1 MRGVRLLAAVA
12 ALTVSGAAAAGGHVV
27 NLEPGSAGI
36 VRGHAGLH
44 AVDARTERALVR
56 IVAPGL
62 EIDERGTI
70 RVLVMNLGD
79 EPFEFGPDDVTLT
92 LADGS
97 ELKHM
102 PFAEYERAYGIIT
115 REQNKMAA
123 VNMQTRNSLSSIGAM
138 PSGSNATPADS
149 GDVAS
154 VSQRANETE
163 LPGSRT
169 LDAMYEVL
177 MPETVEP
184 EAASGG
190 YLVFEM
196 PEQARAAKS
205 DIPLTISVRTGGEEH
220 RFAGLLKWRR

>member
-1 MRGVRLLAAVA
+1 MRLVRHLAALL
-12 ALTVSGAAAAGGHVV
+12 ALTVPAAAAADGHVV
-27 NLEPGSAGI
+27 NLQPGSAGM

-44 AVDARTERALVR
+44 AVDARTEKALVR

-97 ELKHM
+97 ELKHLPM
-102 PFAEYERAYGIIT
+102 AEFERAYGIIT
-115 REQNKMAA
+115 REQNRMAA
-123 VNMQTRNSLSSIGAM
+123 VNMQTRNTLSSIGAM
-138 PSGSNATPADS
+138 PSGSAATPADS

-154 VSQRANETE
+154 ASQRGNETE
-163 LPGSRT
+163 LPGSNT
-169 LDAMYEVL
+169 LNAMYELL

-184 EAASGG
+184 QAASGG

-196 PEQARAAKS
+196 PEQAKAAKS
-205 DIPLTISVRTGGEEH
+205 DIPLTIAVRTGGEEH
-220 RFAGLLKWRR
+220 RFAGVLKWRR